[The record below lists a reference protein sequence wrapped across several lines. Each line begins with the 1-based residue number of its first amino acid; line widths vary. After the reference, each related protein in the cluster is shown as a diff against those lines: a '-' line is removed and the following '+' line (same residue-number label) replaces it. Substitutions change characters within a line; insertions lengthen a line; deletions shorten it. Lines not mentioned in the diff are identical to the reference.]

1 VLVDPGLWRSPEG
14 EAVEAGPREATD
26 APNPVIAMAAVAITA
41 ASRNAFRRRAGG
53 IGGTEPSTPGPGS
66 IGDSADGFEVIV
78 ARHCIVASAD
88 RRDSRCEEA
97 N

>member
-1 VLVDPGLWRSPEG
+1 VLVDPGLWRTAEG

-53 IGGTEPSTPGPGS
+53 SGWTESSTAASGS
-66 IGDSADGFEVIV
+66 IGDSTGGFEVIV

-88 RRDSRCEEA
+88 RRRGRCEEA
-97 N
+97 D